1 MLRGMRASHRW
12 GLLLAALVLLGLGS
26 WLKFGR
32 GGEQPTDEQ
41 QPSKVEPQISA
52 TTAKQ
57 AQQGKQDSTAV
68 LLQSDKATISGTVR
82 DPQGQGIANATVCAW
97 ANQQE
102 LRGAGDQR
110 PRCVTSEHDGHYR
123 IAGLWPV
130 ATVISASAPEF
141 IPARF
146 SERVDDRRQHQ
157 LRLRAGQERSGIDLT
172 LERGG
177 ERVRGVVKDISG
189 GVIEGA
195 LVNASDR
202 SWNSNDGY
210 AIAWTDEAGQF
221 ELWAK
226 PGDISL
232 QAMAEGYADA
242 ETKAVVPTQLAEI
255 FMTPESVI
263 TGVVV
268 HAESGDPVAG
278 ASVQASAADFFAR
291 SFGMAVSDEQ
301 GRFRIAGLKPGIY
314 DLTAVTDSLY
324 GEADE
329 QIHLGLGESAELI
342 VRAHP
347 SFALRGRIVIA
358 ETGEPCPEGSVHLVG
373 DDTERYVSTEG
384 EGTILMRALLP
395 GEYSVGVR
403 CEGYLAA
410 DDYPPIV
417 IGDAPLEPV
426 EWQVHA
432 GLAIRGIVV
441 DSGGDPIGKAGVYA
455 RPKPKPGDDPRAQ
468 LSEAVNAQT
477 ESDGNFELA
486 GLLAGSYE
494 LHAWAQDYPQ
504 LREPVTVEIAEG
516 KDVEDVR
523 VVMPATGSLEGIVR
537 DESGEPV
544 AGATVSANLVD
555 AWGRTQVRTGD
566 DGRFRME
573 RVQIGQQRV
582 TAETAW
588 FEQMRTPGTGDDD
601 LQGELVEVTD
611 GGTAQVE
618 LVVERRAGIIRG
630 RVLDSDGGPVADAF
644 VDAVRMSDSAAA
656 NSSWAR
662 VSMRWGWDRQP
673 VLSDHDGSFELRELA
688 DGNYMIRAYR
698 EGGGEAVLEGVAV
711 GSSDAVLTIAETG
724 RVAGKV
730 TLASGGAPDR
740 FTVKLRDRS
749 TGLDRSDDF
758 FRTAG
763 KFSLRELPPGKYEVT
778 VSAREGSAQTEVVL
792 ESGQAVDD
800 LVIELSNKV
809 TVKGR
814 LVDAD
819 TRAPIPG
826 MRVSVQARSGMYM
839 FGPDQ
844 PGERRNVS
852 DAEGRFEVEDAPAG
866 KVELVIMPRNFDY
879 KKYMWT
885 QRFVTLPSE
894 PAVQDLGDIEMIAAR
909 LDTMQEKA
917 GDLGFKTKS
926 NEPGTEPE
934 DAFFEVAVIRP
945 GGPAEGS
952 GLEVGDRI
960 LEVDGRGV
968 SGLDSH
974 RYRTLT
980 RAPPGT
986 VIELTI
992 EGGKQVKIELGPATQ

>member
-1 MLRGMRASHRW
+1 M
-12 GLLLAALVLLGLGS
+12 
-26 WLKFGR
+26 
-32 GGEQPTDEQ
+32 
-41 QPSKVEPQISA
+41 
-52 TTAKQ
+52 
-57 AQQGKQDSTAV
+57 
-68 LLQSDKATISGTVR
+68 
-82 DPQGQGIANATVCAW
+82 
-97 ANQQE
+97 
-102 LRGAGDQR
+102 
-110 PRCVTSEHDGHYR
+110 
-123 IAGLWPV
+123 
-130 ATVISASAPEF
+130 
-141 IPARF
+141 
-146 SERVDDRRQHQ
+146 
-157 LRLRAGQERSGIDLT
+157 
-172 LERGG
+172 
-177 ERVRGVVKDISG
+177 
-189 GVIEGA
+189 
-195 LVNASDR
+195 
-202 SWNSNDGY
+202 
-210 AIAWTDEAGQF
+210 
-221 ELWAK
+221 
-226 PGDISL
+226 
-232 QAMAEGYADA
+232 
-242 ETKAVVPTQLAEI
+242 
-255 FMTPESVI
+255 
-263 TGVVV
+263 
-268 HAESGDPVAG
+268 
-278 ASVQASAADFFAR
+278 
-291 SFGMAVSDEQ
+291 
-301 GRFRIAGLKPGIY
+301 
-314 DLTAVTDSLY
+314 
-324 GEADE
+324 
-329 QIHLGLGESAELI
+329 
-342 VRAHP
+342 
-347 SFALRGRIVIA
+347 
-358 ETGEPCPEGSVHLVG
+358 
-373 DDTERYVSTEG
+373 
-384 EGTILMRALLP
+384 
-395 GEYSVGVR
+395 
-403 CEGYLAA
+403 
-410 DDYPPIV
+410 
-417 IGDAPLEPV
+417 
-426 EWQVHA
+426 
-432 GLAIRGIVV
+432 
-441 DSGGDPIGKAGVYA
+441 
-455 RPKPKPGDDPRAQ
+455 
-468 LSEAVNAQT
+468 
-477 ESDGNFELA
+477 
-486 GLLAGSYE
+486 
-494 LHAWAQDYPQ
+494 
-504 LREPVTVEIAEG
+504 
-516 KDVEDVR
+516 
-523 VVMPATGSLEGIVR
+523 
-537 DESGEPV
+537 
-544 AGATVSANLVD
+544 
-555 AWGRTQVRTGD
+555 
-566 DGRFRME
+566 
-573 RVQIGQQRV
+573 
-582 TAETAW
+582 
-588 FEQMRTPGTGDDD
+588 
-601 LQGELVEVTD
+601 
-611 GGTAQVE
+611 
-618 LVVERRAGIIRG
+618 
-630 RVLDSDGGPVADAF
+630 
-644 VDAVRMSDSAAA
+644 
-656 NSSWAR
+656 
-662 VSMRWGWDRQP
+662 
-673 VLSDHDGSFELRELA
+673 LSDHDGSFELRELA